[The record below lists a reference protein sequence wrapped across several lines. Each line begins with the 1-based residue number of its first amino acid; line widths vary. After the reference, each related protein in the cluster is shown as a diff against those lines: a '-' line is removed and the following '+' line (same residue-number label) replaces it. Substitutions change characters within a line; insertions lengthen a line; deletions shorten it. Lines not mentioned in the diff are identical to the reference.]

1 MRGPSTAIVAGTL
14 LALSFTTPARADA
27 QGEGWERIPS
37 PPFDYPA
44 GVPCAFAIHADPV
57 VDAVYYKTL
66 TTYPD
71 GSVHTEAATGPLV
84 YRLTNVSTGATVRGN
99 ASASG
104 TATHHEDGAVTMR
117 NHGPLL
123 VAFRAGQGNLPPG
136 YYQLDGPNW
145 RLDISATNY
154 RTVSGDYRIAK
165 DLCAA
170 LSQ

>member
-1 MRGPSTAIVAGTL
+1 MLRSLTAVAAGIL
-14 LALSFTTPARADA
+14 LVLASGAPARADA
-27 QGEGWERIPS
+27 PGAGWERIPS

-66 TTYPD
+66 STHPD
-71 GSVHTEAATGPLV
+71 GSVHVEAATGPLV

-123 VAFRAGQGNLPPG
+123 VAIRAGQSNLEPG
-136 YYQLDGPNW
+136 YYEITGAAW

-154 RTVSGDYRIAK
+154 RTVSGGYRIAK

-170 LSQ
+170 LG